1 MSYIKKI
8 KLPSVTDPFT
18 IYDSEALHSGD
29 NISLLTNDASYATT
43 TYVDNKTAGL
53 TGAMHFKGTVT
64 SLPTD
69 FSTYESGDVV
79 LLDNK
84 EYVCDKTD
92 ESSPAWVE
100 LGDEGSY
107 VLKTQTINGKALSGD
122 IELSASDV
130 GALSSDTIIPSKTSE
145 LTNDNN
151 FITSAGAP
159 VQSVNGET
167 GAVTIESLKNPTALT
182 ITTSDGTV
190 YTYDG
195 STAQSITLSG
205 GGGTTIVVSDT
216 EPTGLASGDM
226 WFKVI
231 S

>member
-8 KLPSVTDPFT
+8 KLPAASEAYS

-29 NISLLTNDASYATT
+29 NISLLNNDASYATT

-53 TGAMHFKGTVT
+53 TGAMHFKGAVT

-69 FSTYESGDVV
+69 FSTYDSGDVV
-79 LLDNK
+79 LLNNK

-92 ESSPAWVE
+92 ESSPKWVE

-122 IELSASDV
+122 IELSATDI
-130 GALSSDTIIPSKTSE
+130 GALSSDTSIPSKTSE
-145 LTNDNN
+145 LTNDSG
-151 FITSAGAP
+151 FITSAGVP

-216 EPTGLASGDM
+216 EPTLDVRDL